1 MPFRVFI
8 VGPCFALIAIGL
20 MGCGGSTGS
29 TVQGRVSPP
38 SITTQ
43 PASQTVT
50 AGQSAIFTVGGTGT
64 LPLSYQ
70 GRKKSTNIT
79 GATSSSFTT
88 PATSTA
94 DNNSTF
100 DVVVSHA
107 AVTGTQK
114 LATLT

>member
-50 AGQSAIFTVGGTGT
+50 AGHRAIFTVGGTGT
-64 LPLSYQ
+64 LPFGYQ
-70 GRKKSTNIT
+70 WQEKSTKNT
-79 GATSSSFTT
+79 GGTSPHSTT
-88 PATSTA
+88 PPTSTP
-94 DNNSTF
+94 DNNPTF
-100 DVVVSHA
+100 DVVGSNA
-107 AVTGTQK
+107 AGSV
-114 LATLT
+114 